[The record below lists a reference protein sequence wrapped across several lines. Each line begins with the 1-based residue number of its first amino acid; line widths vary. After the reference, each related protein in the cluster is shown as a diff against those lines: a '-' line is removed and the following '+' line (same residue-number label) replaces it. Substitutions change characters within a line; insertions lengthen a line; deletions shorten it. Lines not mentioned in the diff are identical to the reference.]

1 MIRKGMFL
9 TTAAM
14 TVSAL
19 ILGGA
24 GAAMADAEAVAPDNN
39 LVKIA
44 AEANSRGYVIVYPAS
59 SKSSDVTFYPTGPID
74 ASTLVVVAEPDG
86 SLPGGMSES
95 DIAIVVEKLR
105 DGDEIRSEAR
115 STAEAV
121 PMVTQWAYAATAAA
135 WSGAYNG
142 TNLATGWGGTAWY
155 GFNAASGTSQ
165 RNVGQGLGY
174 YRGYNGSVFGLWG
187 VYYNLGSAT
196 ASSNG
201 GMSVPWDNVLATQ
214 KFKAKCAT
222 TQVCGGYYWN

>member
-1 MIRKGMFL
+1 MIRKRFSS
-9 TTAAM
+9 AAM
-14 TVSAL
+14 LVSAL
-19 ILGGA
+19 VLGGA
-24 GAAMADAEAVAPDNN
+24 GAAMGETEAAAPDDD

-44 AEANSRGYVIVYPAS
+44 ADANSRGYIIVYPATS
-59 SKSSDVTFYPTGPID
+59 AKSSDASFYPTGPID

-95 DIAIVVEKLR
+95 EVAAAAEKVR
-105 DGDEIRSEAR
+105 AGEDARFEAK
-115 STAEAV
+115 STAEVA
-121 PMVTQWAYAATAAA
+121 PLVTQWAYAATAAA

-142 TNLATGWGGTAWY
+142 INLATGPGGSAWY

-222 TQVCGGYYWN
+222 TQACGGYYWN